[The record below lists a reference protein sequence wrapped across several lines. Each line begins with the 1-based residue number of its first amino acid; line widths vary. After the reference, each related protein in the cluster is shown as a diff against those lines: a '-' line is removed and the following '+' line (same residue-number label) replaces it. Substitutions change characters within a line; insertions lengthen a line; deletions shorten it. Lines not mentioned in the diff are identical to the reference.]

1 MKKIAFIIVRYGAD
15 VNGGA
20 EVHCRMLAERLLP
33 YYDVEVLTTTIRD
46 FGNSDKDYPEGTSC
60 ENGVKVCRFKP
71 QPIEAH
77 HHQQYR
83 KQCKSV
89 RRIRFYLQR
98 LGMLEAISSLHPV
111 WKSGIA
117 KEMRFLESQTS
128 YTPALLHHI
137 ETHKAEYDALIFM
150 NFYFA
155 ETVLGSVI
163 APEKSILIPL
173 AHPDRPLYYSVNAPA
188 FTRVRH
194 IAFNTAAEERLCRSI
209 FGKALAPANIVGCG
223 IEEAPAADWD
233 RVKAKYELPER
244 YVLYLGRVSGAK
256 VDKLLP
262 YFLHYK
268 KRYGG
273 DVKLVLAGGFEA
285 SIKRFEAPDI
295 QFTGYVSDEEKS
307 AIIRHSAAMVNP
319 SPKESLSLLMLE
331 GMQNRIPLLVN
342 GRSEVMKDHC
352 RLSGAALWYDNG
364 RDFGRKLHRL
374 LSDPELRRTMS
385 EKGPGY
391 VHEHYDWEVIIS
403 KLRKLIE
410 SI

>member
-1 MKKIAFIIVRYGAD
+1 MKKIAFVIARYGTGI
-15 VNGGA
+15 NGGA

-33 YYDVEVLTTTIRD
+33 SYDVEVLTSTIRI
-46 FGNSDKDYPEGTSC
+46 FGDSAKDYPEGTTC
-60 ENGVKVCRFKP
+60 ENGVVVRRFKP
-71 QPIEAH
+71 QPIEANH
-77 HHQQYR
+77 NRQYR
-83 KQCKSV
+83 KQCKLA

-98 LGMLEAISSLHPV
+98 LGILRVVSSLHPV
-111 WKSGIA
+111 WKWGVA
-117 KEMRFLESQTS
+117 KESRFLKSQVS

-137 ETHKAEYDALIFM
+137 KTHKAGYNALIFI
-150 NFYFA
+150 NLYFA

-173 AHPDRPLYYSVNAPA
+173 AHPNKPLYYSINAPA
-188 FTRVRH
+188 FTRVKH

-209 FGKALAPANIVGCG
+209 FGKALAPASIVGCG

-233 RVKAKYELPER
+233 RVKVKYGLPEH
-244 YVLYLGRVSGAK
+244 YVLYLGRVSEAK

-262 YFLHYK
+262 YFLRYK
-268 KRYGG
+268 KHFDN

-295 QFTGYVSDEEKS
+295 HFTGYVSDEEKS

-319 SPKESLSLLMLE
+319 SPMESLSLLMLE

-374 LSDPELRRTMS
+374 LSDSALRRAMS
-385 EKGPGY
+385 EKGPAY
-391 VHEHYDWEVIIS
+391 IHEHYDWDVIIS

-410 SI
+410 NI